1 MTPYSSGEWYQHC
14 KENCL
19 KCMGKKSA
27 QFRDG
32 WNIARS
38 VTELVGTND
47 LNKAQR
53 GGKQIS
59 VKF

>member
-1 MTPYSSGEWYQHC
+1 
-14 KENCL
+14 
-19 KCMGKKSA
+19 MGNKSA
-27 QFRDG
+27 EFRDG

-38 VTELVGTND
+38 VTEFVGTND

-53 GGKQIS
+53 GGKQVP